1 MVISLFKSGSHPSTR
16 PWLLPILVAGSLG
29 FMAWSPISHA
39 EPTPEAAASPA
50 VTPSETPAA
59 VLPVESP
66 SPAPSVVRK
75 KYELDHVDNGV
86 FHFNAPTGKLRPP
99 PLKTHLFDSEF
110 IGLLHSTADT
120 MAYVL
125 LTGLAC
131 AGCKDQK
138 LIFLSRVDGRDPH
151 VLAFP
156 GKIRDKK
163 TGALLHDST
172 AYYGN
177 CLKDRGEGYFLF
189 QKEKV
194 DRRRHLQE
202 SVNVIHLG
210 PDGRLHEKL
219 ETARR
224 LPKLITAHV
233 KGVKGPKGQTGQD
246 KGSDKKCFQIPGY
259 ERETLSFRVPHLKG
273 GDEREKEEQE
283 REKELESAPE
293 SEREDDPA
301 AALVPE

>member
-1 MVISLFKSGSHPSTR
+1 MFCTLNFVNRAQHSTR
-16 PWLLPILVAGSLG
+16 IGLLPLVASLLVHHL
-29 FMAWSPISHA
+29 ATA
-39 EPTPEAAASPA
+39 DPTPVPTDSPA
-50 VTPSETPAA
+50 ALPAETPVPTPTA
-59 VLPVESP
+59 
-66 SPAPSVVRK
+66 VRK
-75 KYELDHVDNGV
+75 KYELDRVENGV
-86 FHFNAPTGKLRPP
+86 FHFHAPTGKLRPP

-110 IGLLHSTADT
+110 IGLLHPAGDT

-131 AGCKDQK
+131 AGCQDQK
-138 LIFLSRVDGRDPH
+138 LVFLSRIDGQDPH
-151 VLAFP
+151 VLTFP
-156 GKIRDKK
+156 GKIRDRKNN
-163 TGALLHDST
+163 ALVHDST
-172 AYYGN
+172 GYFGN
-177 CLKDRGEGYFLF
+177 CVAGRGEGYFLF

-202 SVNVIHLG
+202 SVFAIHLG
-210 PDGRLHEKL
+210 SDGRLHEKL

-224 LPKLITAHV
+224 LPKLIKSNV
-233 KGVKGPKGQTGQD
+233 KKT
-246 KGSDKKCFQIPGY
+246 CFQIPGY
-259 ERETLSFRVPHLKG
+259 ERETLSFKIPHLKG